1 MVTELP
7 EWKAEGKKPPA
18 YIRQEGFKPGDRVPA
33 SWLNWFMHRTAES
46 LREIVQAFNDYYTRN
61 EVDAL
66 LSVSM
71 PRGVI
76 VMWSGRIDEIPN
88 GWALCDGRTYQAPDG
103 RLVTTPD
110 LRDRFIVGAGL
121 SYQVGEKGGA
131 AQVTLTVEQL
141 PPHTH
146 SATAAPAGRHSHSY
160 TAPRFG
166 SAGWG
171 PIPGTGHVFAES
183 ATTSQAPDHTHDVI
197 IGVTGGGQPHE
208 NRPPYY
214 ALAYIMKL

>member
-1 MVTELP
+1 
-7 EWKAEGKKPPA
+7 
-18 YIRQEGFKPGDRVPA
+18 
-33 SWLNWFMHRTAES
+33 
-46 LREIVQAFNDYYTRN
+46 
-61 EVDAL
+61 
-66 LSVSM
+66 
-71 PRGVI
+71 
-76 VMWSGRIDEIPN
+76 
-88 GWALCDGRTYQAPDG
+88 DGRTYQAPDG

-146 SATAAPAGRHSHSY
+146 QGTTDVAGEHTHTYSGSTDRATSGFGGSEALRYPPRTLQTSTSGAHSH
-160 TAPRFG
+160 TF
-166 SAGWG
+166 
-171 PIPGTGHVFAES
+171 
-183 ATTSQAPDHTHDVI
+183 TTQA
-197 IGVTGGGQPHE
+197 TGGGQPHE